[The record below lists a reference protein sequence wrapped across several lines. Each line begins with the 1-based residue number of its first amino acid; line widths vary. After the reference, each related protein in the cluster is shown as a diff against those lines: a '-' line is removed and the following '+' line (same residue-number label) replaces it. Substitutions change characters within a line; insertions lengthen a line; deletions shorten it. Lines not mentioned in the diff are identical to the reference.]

1 MVKFINASTDT
12 GSELWVYFFHRSL
25 FYIHVPYKNPLN
37 LNQYTVITEHISTNS
52 RETAPVTKKIGAR
65 KARVTTDTTAKE

>member
-12 GSELWVYFFHRSL
+12 GSELWVYFFHCSL
-25 FYIHVPYKNPLN
+25 FYIHVRYKNPIN

-52 RETAPVTKKIGAR
+52 LETAPVTKR
-65 KARVTTDTTAKE
+65 